1 LSQSRTAL
9 VAAMRAGGGGHAQ
22 AQPLAA
28 RLRGW
33 LAGAGK
39 LFGGGSAPA
48 VGDTA
53 ARDEP
58 RQPSAA
64 GAGGAARRGSLGGGV
79 RDQVTH
85 AAPPSAQ
92 RVLCRAYRGALT
104 CTRCWQLGTAPAGC
118 AAGLD
123 AAAPP
128 CLPRPQ
134 CVGAFCLADAQVRLS
149 AGRAC
154 RALGMA
160 PCVSTAAVPV
170 PTSVQLTR
178 LRLLTRVCAC
188 ACTADPSARGLC
200 AAAPAGR

>member
-1 LSQSRTAL
+1 MSQSRTAL

-85 AAPPSAQ
+85 AALYLLQLCSYAHAIFIPSHPCIQ
-92 RVLCRAYRGALT
+92 TSNRVH
-104 CTRCWQLGTAPAGC
+104 LGKTPQAPK
-118 AAGLD
+118 
-123 AAAPP
+123 APQT
-128 CLPRPQ
+128 PRNCVVYCGITPSHCPQ
-134 CVGAFCLADAQVRLS
+134 
-149 AGRAC
+149 
-154 RALGMA
+154 
-160 PCVSTAAVPV
+160 ST
-170 PTSVQLTR
+170 
-178 LRLLTRVCAC
+178 LLNLK
-188 ACTADPSARGLC
+188 SH
-200 AAAPAGR
+200 